1 MEITVTIDIVF
12 GIPNQQQTIEKISI
26 DRWDKQA
33 EILLV
38 KRVRV
43 LMNSPKEKITGLR
56 INLSIPVHMLSVAS
70 EIINSITK
78 YKNLVNK
85 PLLTARENEI
95 LTLIKEGL
103 TNVEIAE
110 KLFISYETVKS
121 HRKNILGKSHA
132 KNTAS
137 LINNYFSNI

>member
-56 INLSIPVHMLSVAS
+56 INLSVPVHMLSVAS

>member
-110 KLFISYETVKS
+110 KLSYETVKS